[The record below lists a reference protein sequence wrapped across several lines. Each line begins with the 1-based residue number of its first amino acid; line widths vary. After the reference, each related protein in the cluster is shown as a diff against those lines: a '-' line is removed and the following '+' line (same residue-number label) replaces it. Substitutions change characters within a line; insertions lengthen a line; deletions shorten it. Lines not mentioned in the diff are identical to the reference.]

1 MVPSELSSCG
11 ITSWWAVACKHCKL
25 FRGPSD
31 SNEIKLTCVTSVLW
45 IKMARF
51 VAVHFGW
58 RSTAQLL
65 RSCGILNKLFFTSQ
79 FYRLS
84 KRPSPLP
91 RERQYKFIILNRH
104 IWATPVFI
112 SSAYFISVKKRDS
125 YSQKS
130 TYVAQYFV
138 KITGNAPI
146 LPAWQFHP

>member
-31 SNEIKLTCVTSVLW
+31 SNEIKLTRVTSVLW

-84 KRPSPLP
+84 KRPSPLT

-104 IWATPVFI
+104 IWATRVYKLCLFYI
-112 SSAYFISVKKRDS
+112 SEKTWLVLS
-125 YSQKS
+125 KS